1 MRHSLTTQLGREKSV
16 QAPLWTQDGA
26 TYSLTAAG
34 EAFREHA
41 SAGTPGGGRRAEAGK
56 ARRKARGAASAEAAA
71 AALADGGV
79 AEEEWLAE
87 GEYVGE
93 ELLRQVQ
100 GPPREGTL
108 RHIRGGLRDAVEM
121 CSRCARDVLEMCSR
135 CARDVL
141 EMCSRCARDVL
152 ELARCGRW
160 RGTARCTRW

>member
-1 MRHSLTTQLGREKSV
+1 LGTGRGGKS
-16 QAPLWTQDGA
+16 DGA
-26 TYSLTAAG
+26 TYLLTAEG

-79 AEEEWLAE
+79 ADEEWLAE
-87 GEYVGE
+87 GKYVGE

-108 RHIRGGLRDAVEM
+108 RHTRGELRDAV
-121 CSRCARDVLEMCSR
+121 EMCSR